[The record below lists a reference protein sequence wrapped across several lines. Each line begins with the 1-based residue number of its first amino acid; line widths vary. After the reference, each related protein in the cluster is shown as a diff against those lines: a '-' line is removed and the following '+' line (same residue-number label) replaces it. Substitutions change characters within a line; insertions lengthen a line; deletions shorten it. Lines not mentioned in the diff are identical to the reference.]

1 MLKNT
6 VYYILVLS
14 NICVLA
20 SCKTSVY
27 RQEFPTMTFK
37 KLPSIK
43 LKVTNIEII
52 SKFKQGINPPN
63 VAHKIPISPDRAI
76 IRWAKDR
83 LSIAGIKN
91 TARLTIIRADA
102 KEIDLKLDKSLIG
115 IFKNQQSHR
124 FETSIEAKLEIF
136 DEINVRRAFIEG
148 KAEQSI
154 TVAEATPL
162 SNRQQIWYNLVEKLM
177 AQFNLEIQK
186 NINQKLANYLL

>member
-1 MLKNT
+1 MFKNI

-14 NICVLA
+14 NICILA
-20 SCKTSVY
+20 SCKTGIY

-37 KLPSIK
+37 NLPSIN
-43 LKVTNIEII
+43 LKVTDIEIV
-52 SKFKQGINPPN
+52 SKFTRGINPPN
-63 VAHKIPISPDRAI
+63 VAHKIPISPDRAL

-83 LSIAGIKN
+83 LSIAGTKN

-102 KEIDLKLDKSLIG
+102 AELDLKLDKSLAG

-124 FETSIEAKLEIF
+124 FETLIEAKLEIF
-136 DEINVRRAFIEG
+136 DEINVRRAFIKG

-154 TVAEATPL
+154 TVSEATPL

-177 AQFNLEIQK
+177 NQFNREMQN
-186 NINQKLANYLL
+186 NINQKLADYLF